1 MFDPRTHIA
10 RANPSV
16 SLDWDSIRTV
26 LLDMD
31 GTLLDLHY
39 DNYFWRTFVPERY
52 AEKHGLPVEE
62 ATRLLIDRFRR
73 EEGTLNWT
81 DIDYWSAEL
90 GLDIP
95 MLKEQVH
102 HLIEVQPYVVPFL
115 KFVRSRGILTVI
127 VTDAHG
133 KTLDIKM
140 RKTEI
145 GDYFDHIVSAHDLG
159 ARKYQAEFW
168 KALRE
173 KFHYDGDST
182 LLVDDKED
190 VLASAQAYGIRHLIH
205 VGKPSSREPHAPS
218 ERFRSIA
225 YFNELFPHEG

>member
-1 MFDPRTHIA
+1 MFDPKTHTA
-10 RANPSV
+10 HSNPTIRI
-16 SLDWDSIRTV
+16 DWGFIRTV

-52 AEKHGLPVEE
+52 AEKHGMPLDE
-62 ATRLLIDRFRR
+62 ATRFLIDRFRR
-73 EEGTLNWT
+73 EEGSLNWT
-81 DIDYWSAEL
+81 DIDYWSNDL

-102 HLIEVQPYVVPFL
+102 HLIEVHPYVIPFL
-115 KFVRSRGILTVI
+115 HFVRDRGILTVI

-145 GDYFDHIVSAHDLG
+145 GEHFDHIVSAHDLG
-159 ARKYQAEFW
+159 YRKHQREFW
-168 KALRE
+168 GALKAR
-173 KFHYDGDST
+173 FHFDNEST
-182 LLVDDKED
+182 LLADDKED
-190 VLASAQAYGIRHLIH
+190 VLASAEAFGIRHLIH
-205 VGKPSSREPHAPS
+205 IGKPSSQEPHNPS

-225 YFNELFPHEG
+225 YFNELFPQPE